1 MGKFVDRR
9 GQKYGRLTPI
19 EVVGK
24 NKHGQMVWKCKCDC
38 GNVVNVASNLLGRG
52 NTKSCGCLNDDVRK
66 SGNNRRKHGG
76 CGTRLYRIWQGM
88 HRRCYNPN
96 TADYKNYRNIS
107 VCDDWLHDFARF
119 RDWALNNGY
128 DDTLSIDRIDPNGDY
143 CPDNC
148 RWADDKT
155 QANNKTNNHI
165 ITIDG
170 QQYSVEA
177 ACRHYHISKPLFYK
191 RKREGMSDIEAL
203 MAPMKK
209 RGGWS

>member
-38 GNVVNVASNLLGRG
+38 GNVVVVDSNSLGRG

-177 ACRHYHISKPLFYK
+177 ACRHYHINNNDFEK
-191 RKREGMSDIEAL
+191 SDVNQIEIEAH
-203 MAPMKK
+203 KNCK
-209 RGGWS
+209 